1 VTVPV
6 LQDELAAMQWILD
19 EVRAGRPLPALEA
32 RAVAHALHIA
42 MHSDG
47 LTALPIQPLPGIEA
61 YTSTHAV
68 NVAIYA
74 MAVCE
79 RLGFGEEY
87 VLDVGVA
94 ALLQD
99 IGSALVPREVL
110 TKPDTLTDDER
121 TLIKTHPV
129 HGARALLGSEDSLDL
144 AAVVAY
150 EHHIRLD
157 GGGYP
162 SLLFPRPTHFVSR
175 LVQICDVF
183 DAVRT
188 ARPYKKEWPED
199 FALSFLVE
207 RGGFEFDAELV
218 KTFIAVVTGDGSATD
233 ASGTSAGLHT

>member
-1 VTVPV
+1 VTALV
-6 LQDELAAMQWILD
+6 LHDELAAMQWILD
-19 EVRAGRPLPALEA
+19 AVRAGRPLPALET

-42 MHSDG
+42 MHSEG
-47 LTALPIQPLPGIEA
+47 VAGLPIQPLSSIEA

-94 ALLQD
+94 ALLHD

-121 TLIKTHPV
+121 TVIKTHPV
-129 HGARALLGSEDSLDL
+129 HGARALLSAEDSLDL

-162 SLLFPRPTHFVSR
+162 ALLFPRPTHFISR
-175 LVQICDVF
+175 LIQICDVF
-183 DAVRT
+183 DALRT
-188 ARPYKKEWPED
+188 ARPYKKEWPQD
-199 FALSFLVE
+199 FALSFLAE
-207 RGGFEFDAELV
+207 RGGFEFDSEIV
-218 KTFIAVVTGDGSATD
+218 KTFTAVV
-233 ASGTSAGLHT
+233 AGADNAPAAARSPEAQP